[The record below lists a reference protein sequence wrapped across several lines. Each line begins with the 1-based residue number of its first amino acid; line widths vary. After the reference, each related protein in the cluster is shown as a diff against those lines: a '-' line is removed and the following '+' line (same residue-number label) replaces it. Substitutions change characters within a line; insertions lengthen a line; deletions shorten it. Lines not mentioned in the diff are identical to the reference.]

1 MDLRA
6 NFAMSLIQERIII
19 LQNSVKFLEVLKLNL
34 GDQKNRFLTE
44 KIQKR
49 IKSYKEEIQSH
60 EKFLM

>member
-19 LQNSVKFLEVLKLNL
+19 LRNSVKFLELLKLNL

-49 IKSYKEEIQSH
+49 IRSYKEELQLH
-60 EKFLM
+60 EKFLK